1 MNLQSIL
8 DHPQA
13 LRFSA
18 NQIYRQ
24 EWKSAGGQI
33 IEQPTGHC
41 VFYGKHGQRILLV
54 DPDGNP
60 LHECLWEQKP
70 SGGFS
75 LASARL
81 RLDWG
86 QWVGIKPEGLV
97 NTISLDLSRRQ
108 GWERITQDDLRQMA
122 ARSLNSDLAMVR
134 FFYRDEDVV
143 LHGDGQA
150 TIRQVKDA
158 FYVLPSGSFEEAKFM
173 SCMSRMEWSRI
184 DYLPVVELFLS
195 LLPGTGSAT
204 FEFIRGLYDDQNING
219 ALPLHYSGIPVYPSE
234 AAFRLFSLFF
244 TPSVSSSQSP
254 LEVFLDVERSHEVH
268 WLPASAFPV
277 RYMDEEQHLCVT
289 VRNQMVQKV
298 TWWDD
303 PSGLSFNR
311 IPESGLPVSDNRGV
325 EVTTEGLWLIDGRE
339 RKKLTIRPSWQLSKL
354 NHSVSCQ
361 PLESTWR
368 DAFPM
373 RMPLLTPVE
382 AFSSVLLYPQKSE
395 MIGEQESQPFVF
407 DFLEDFL
414 EEHQDLFR
422 ARSNATEVL
431 LSLCEAGLGSCLQY
445 QEFQI
450 HTVWYKWPHFAQ
462 KHAQSIWNR
471 LSRMD
476 RLAWFPNF
484 QFLPFERHMLETLPT
499 RYDWIF
505 LWIPFSDYSNH
516 TMIDSWVKFLKTSLS
531 EGSVGCVA
539 GPPVLEGY
547 LRSQGLQILHSAAGS
562 TLPPFRIHQTILP
575 HGWLNPELTAWI
587 IHNPAPNLFQGSL
600 P

>member
-1 MNLQSIL
+1 MNLQAIL

-13 LRFSA
+13 LRFPA

-24 EWKSAGGQI
+24 KWESAGGRI
-33 IEQPTGHC
+33 VEQPTGHW
-41 VFYGKHGQRILLV
+41 VLYGKHGQRILLV

-70 SGGFS
+70 TGAIS

-150 TIRQVKDA
+150 TIHQVKDA
-158 FYVLPSGSFEEAKFM
+158 FYVLPNGSFEEARFM
-173 SCMSRMEWSRI
+173 SCMSRMEWSQI

-219 ALPLHYSGIPVYPSE
+219 ALPLQYRGIPVYPSE

-268 WLPASAFPV
+268 WLPASDFPV

-289 VRNQMVQKV
+289 VRNQMIQKV

-303 PSGLSFNR
+303 PSGLAFNR
-311 IPESGLPVSDNRGV
+311 IHESGLSLSDNRGAG
-325 EVTTEGLWLIDGRE
+325 VTTEGLWLFDGRE
-339 RKKLTIRPSWQLSKL
+339 QKKLTIRPSWQLSKP
-354 NHSVSCQ
+354 NHSVSWQ

-373 RMPLLTPVE
+373 RTPILTPVE

-407 DFLEDFL
+407 DFLDDFL

-422 ARSNATEVL
+422 ARSDATHVL
-431 LSLCEAGLGSCLQY
+431 LSLCESGLGSCLQY
-445 QEFQI
+445 QESQI
-450 HTVWYKWPHFAQ
+450 QTVWYDWPHFAQ

-471 LSRMD
+471 LSRID

-484 QFLPFERHMLETLPT
+484 QFIPFEKLLLNPLPT
-499 RYDWIF
+499 KYDWMY
-505 LWIPFSDYSNH
+505 LWIPFSDYSNSGMLN
-516 TMIDSWVKFLKTSLS
+516 TWVKFLKTQIS
-531 EGSVGCVA
+531 EGSVGCLT
-539 GPPVLEGY
+539 GPPVLKEK
-547 LRSQGLQILHSAAGS
+547 LQRQGLQILHSATGDS
-562 TLPPFRIHQTILP
+562 LPPFRIHQTILP
-575 HGWLNPELTAWI
+575 KGWLNPEMTVWI
-587 IHNPAPNLFQGSL
+587 VQNPGRY
-600 P
+600 

>member
-13 LRFSA
+13 LRFPA

-24 EWKSAGGQI
+24 EWESAGGRI
-33 IEQPTGHC
+33 VEQPTGHW
-41 VFYGKHGQRILLV
+41 VLYGKHGQRILLV

-60 LHECLWEQKP
+60 LHECVWEQKP
-70 SGGFS
+70 TGAIS
-75 LASARL
+75 LSSARL

-122 ARSLNSDLAMVR
+122 AQSLNSDLAMVR

-150 TIRQVKDA
+150 TIHQVKDA
-158 FYVLPSGSFEEAKFM
+158 FYVLPNGSFEEARFM

-204 FEFIRGLYDDQNING
+204 FEFIRGLHDDQNSNG
-219 ALPLHYSGIPVYPSE
+219 ALPLQYSGIPVYPSE

-254 LEVFLDVERSHEVH
+254 LEVFLDIERSHEVH
-268 WLPASAFPV
+268 WLPASDDPV
-277 RYMDEEQHLCVT
+277 RYIDEEQHLCVT
-289 VRNQMVQKV
+289 VRNQMIQKV

-311 IPESGLPVSDNRGV
+311 IHESGRPVSDNRGAGITA
-325 EVTTEGLWLIDGRE
+325 ESLWLFDGAE
-339 RKKLTIRPSWQLSKL
+339 RKELIIRPSWNLSKVK
-354 NHSVSCQ
+354 HSVSWH

-368 DAFPM
+368 GAFPE
-373 RMPLLTPVE
+373 RPPILTPVE
-382 AFSSVLLYPQKSE
+382 SFSSVLLYPEKAA
-395 MIGEQESQPFVF
+395 MIGEKESQPFVF
-407 DFLEDFL
+407 DFLDDFL

-422 ARSNATEVL
+422 ARSDATHVL

-445 QEFQI
+445 QESQI
-450 HTVWYKWPHFAQ
+450 HTIWYTWPQFAQ

-476 RLAWFPNF
+476 RLAWFSNF
-484 QFLPFERHMLETLPT
+484 QFIPFERLMLNSLPT
-499 RYDWIF
+499 RYDWMY
-505 LWIPFSDYSNH
+505 LWIPFSDYPNP
-516 TMIDSWVKFLKTSLS
+516 TMINHWGSFLTSHLS
-531 EGSVGCVA
+531 KGGFGCVA
-539 GPPVLEGY
+539 GPPTIGEILQ
-547 LRSQGLQILHSAAGS
+547 SQGIQIIHVAAGDS
-562 TLPPFRIHQTILP
+562 MPTFRIHQTILP
-575 HGWLNPELTAWI
+575 KGWLNPDLHIWI
-587 IHNPAPNLFQGSL
+587 VHVL
-600 P
+600 